1 MGHMTT
7 TDTRQE
13 LARRIRERR
22 HELGLSQDLR
32 PYGGPSDETVRQ
44 WERGGITDTPRA
56 KTLVGLD
63 MALRWKPGTSA
74 CILSGGPEQGAEVAA
89 ATTALATRWHAVPD
103 SLVTQLVDTLDDL
116 ALQTHLSEGGDPRTT
131 ELITTAHSLAA
142 MLKKAAEVAPA
153 R

>member
-1 MGHMTT
+1 MTT

-22 HELGLSQDLR
+22 HELGLPQDLR

-44 WERGGITDTPRA
+44 FERGNITETPRA

-63 MALRWKPGTSA
+63 VALRWKPGTSA
-74 CILSGGPEQGAEVAA
+74 CILSNGPIDGAEAAA

-103 SLVTQLVDTLDDL
+103 SLVAQLVDTLDTL
-116 ALQTHLSEGGDPRTT
+116 ALQNHLSESADPRTT
-131 ELITTAHSLAA
+131 ELITTAHSLAS
-142 MLKKAAEVAPA
+142 MLSKAAEATPA